1 MSGRRGDRTHDEDDD
16 EDDAQEGHSHR
27 GGAHASTATR
37 QRLDKWLWAA
47 RFFRTRAQAK
57 QAIDGGKVSV
67 GDTRA
72 KPAKEVSVGDLI
84 HVRRGDEQFV
94 VEVRGLSEQRGGAP
108 AAQLLYAETEQSRAA
123 REAAREQRRRGGFGM
138 IAPPTRPTKRDRRAL
153 DRLHEAP
160 SDDE

>member
-1 MSGRRGDRTHDEDDD
+1 MSSQREDA
-16 EDDAQEGHSHR
+16 EAERARAG
-27 GGAHASTATR
+27 TR

-47 RFFRTRAQAK
+47 RFVRTRAQAK

-67 GDTRA
+67 GEARA
-72 KPAKEVSVGDLI
+72 KPAKEVGVGDLI
-84 HVRRGDEQFV
+84 QVRRGDELFI

-108 AAQLLYAETEQSRAA
+108 AAQLLYEETDDSRRN

-160 SDDE
+160 SDDD